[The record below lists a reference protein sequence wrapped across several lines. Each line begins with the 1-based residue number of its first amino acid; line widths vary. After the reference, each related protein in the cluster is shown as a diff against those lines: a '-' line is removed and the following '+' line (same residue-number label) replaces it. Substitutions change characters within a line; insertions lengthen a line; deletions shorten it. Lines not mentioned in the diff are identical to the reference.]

1 MTYSNVTIGVAETQG
16 PRGGHHF
23 VKNSESVTSVGSDSS
38 SQHCMACSG
47 WQRSDGAASLGPW
60 AEISKEEE
68 VDSSDG
74 LM

>member
-38 SQHCMACSG
+38 SNTAWLVAGGRVLTGQQVWVPGQKSP
-47 WQRSDGAASLGPW
+47 RRT
-60 AEISKEEE
+60 K
-68 VDSSDG
+68 
-74 LM
+74 